1 MERTLEASMPM
12 AARNQDPD
20 VELIERYFAGDT
32 SAFDEIIIRYE
43 RQIYR
48 VCYRFVEHREDAMDL
63 AQDVF
68 VKAFEHLPTFRRE
81 STLKTWLYRIAINH
95 CLNHVKKH
103 LQVAGTPAFS
113 QQRPQQRP
121 VRRVLQDAVLGF
133 YVSEFQQQ
141 AEVSGETF
149 AKILPFLQQFVQDR
163 FAVRVEVQPIP
174 TPSRRLGATVVP
186 SSGIAQ
192 SN

>member
-32 SAFDEIIIRYE
+32 SAFDEIMIRYE

-81 STLKTWLYRIAINH
+81 SSLKTWLYRIAINH

-103 LQVAGTPAFS
+103 SQEFVQVT
-113 QQRPQQRP
+113 
-121 VRRVLQDAVLGF
+121 
-133 YVSEFQQQ
+133 EFTSSTKSSAQ
-141 AEVSGETF
+141 AELEHQEQRQRFRRLVKRLPPKQKAILELRVNEQLSYEEI
-149 AKILPFLQQFVQDR
+149 AKISGRSVSTIKASVFFALEKLRKFVK
-163 FAVRVEVQPIP
+163 APK
-174 TPSRRLGATVVP
+174 A
-186 SSGIAQ
+186 
-192 SN
+192 

>member
-32 SAFDEIIIRYE
+32 SAFDEIMIRYE

-103 LQVAGTPAFS
+103 SQEFVQVT
-113 QQRPQQRP
+113 
-121 VRRVLQDAVLGF
+121 
-133 YVSEFQQQ
+133 EFTSSTKSSAQ
-141 AEVSGETF
+141 AELEHQEQRQRFRRLVKRLPPKQKAILELRVNEQLSYEEI
-149 AKILPFLQQFVQDR
+149 AKISGRSVSTIKASVFFALEKLRRFVKDPR
-163 FAVRVEVQPIP
+163 A
-174 TPSRRLGATVVP
+174 
-186 SSGIAQ
+186 
-192 SN
+192 